1 MIKSLISVTA
11 IATLGLALAGCGNSN
26 TPVFAAAPKITP
38 QPAPA
43 AVTYTQIE
51 RLSRPAVKEV
61 FEPFQHH
68 QISNAIEPYN
78 DPTIK
83 GDISGTEDA
92 LRPPKNGL
100 DYGATIAS
108 VLYPDE
114 YLVNLAGATPASGTF
129 LLSADINPANFGGR
143 APNDDVIDLEL
154 GVLFGN
160 TLSALNIIGD
170 DGQENAC
177 LSSQNTGPEAANKKS
192 TSTFPYFPTPS

>member
-1 MIKSLISVTA
+1 MNKSTILVTA
-11 IATLGLALAGCGNSN
+11 VATLGLALAGCSN
-26 TPVFAAAPKITP
+26 GSTVLSPAPKITP

-43 AVTYTQIE
+43 AVVYTQIE

-68 QISNAIEPYN
+68 QISNAIEPYA
-78 DPTIK
+78 DTTIQ
-83 GDISGTEDA
+83 GDITGTEDA

-100 DYGATIAS
+100 DYGKTIAS

-114 YLVNLAGATPASGTF
+114 YLVNLNGATPASGTF

-160 TLSALNIIGD
+160 TLSALNIIAD

-177 LSSQNTGPEAANKKS
+177 LSTQNTGAEDPGKKS
-192 TSTFPYFPTPS
+192 TSTFPYFPTPH